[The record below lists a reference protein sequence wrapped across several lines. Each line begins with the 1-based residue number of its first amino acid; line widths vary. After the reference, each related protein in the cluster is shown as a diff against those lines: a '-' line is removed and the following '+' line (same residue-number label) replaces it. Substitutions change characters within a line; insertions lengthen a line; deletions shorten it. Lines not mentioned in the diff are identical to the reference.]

1 MLRKDKMP
9 DITITIDDEA
19 KKVLSVRAKK
29 NMFTLREQIEDILR
43 QSALRTK
50 NSNKM
55 AEIKFDDRLIS
66 IFSREKRGRK
76 NGKKKS
82 KK

>member
-55 AEIKFDDRLIS
+55 AEIKFDDRLIG